1 MEVNQ
6 RSEFQSSLV
15 AAVCSYHILEPSLM
29 TINSE
34 MERRIVVLLRE
45 KMPLTNK
52 TAPRHRAWNR
62 VVLRLEPDSS
72 DVQKSSREREPAKMI
87 AKN

>member
-1 MEVNQ
+1 
-6 RSEFQSSLV
+6 
-15 AAVCSYHILEPSLM
+15 M